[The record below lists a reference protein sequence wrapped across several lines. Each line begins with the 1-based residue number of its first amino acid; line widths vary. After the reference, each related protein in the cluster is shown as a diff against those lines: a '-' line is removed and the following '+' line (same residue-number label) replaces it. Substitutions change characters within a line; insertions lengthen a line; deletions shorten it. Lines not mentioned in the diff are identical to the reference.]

1 MPGVFYI
8 SGLNGFR
15 WTLETFTPDPKLNN
29 LPADLE
35 IDDQNYAVPIQKGTG
50 NGDGDSD
57 FPALVLLSDF
67 PDMTLEFRKCTG
79 ELIGNPVLGA
89 TSSSIV
95 GQTFLQYLATVDFT
109 AFPIGRC
116 YGRVSYDANLPA
128 QIAAKVTQLLSPAVD
143 GQLNVLVNGV
153 SVADL
158 IHNGDSYSGQALAG
172 LSYEFTAVSTA
183 ASSAANP
190 RIRMTV
196 TKVSGGISQVIYDK
210 SEVQNGANSFSYSG
224 IAQPG
229 AQYSAVVVTEDTA
242 VVVAPINIADTAPV
256 VPNIQSWIS
265 CPIDVQP
272 THADTQ
278 LIQYQNSENTESVL
292 FHPSELIL
300 QTRIAAN
307 FIGGYQA
314 KDARETFEDQ
324 PYNPVLLNGFNYDI
338 YTHYLTGY
346 EIQLPDWRIKQ
357 LNLIWNKCDQVKIDY
372 DFYVAVGDF
381 KGERPTS
388 TYNRNGY
395 NYERDLQ
402 IVKGF
407 EFGQLTAGITPTGDL
422 IVVRK
427 TWPATTPFPLFSNSF
442 AINGVFTQY
451 STIDYFETINP
462 DLSTFILKIGTTVG
476 GNDIYEGEVG
486 TPNADASVELIETH
500 RPLIGFNAATTVYV
514 TIPGGISI
522 QFIIVY
528 DQLDSP
534 PIVAPTGMG
543 SSLPQGTIAY
553 YKELVAGYFTRDW
566 DIATG
571 LGQVGSQYEGCQIY
585 DEAAGKVLVA
595 WDRSTIDPD
604 KGRGTPGVTGA
615 LEVGNVG
622 NTVTIARANLP
633 AEGLNIFTTEI
644 NSTDADVPGVNDTVA
659 RASNESI
666 SRKDYEIH
674 RGTIEPTSGRTALM
688 GAGTAISV
696 ANDGLIMLCYIK
708 L

>member
-1 MPGVFYI
+1 MSGVFYI

-15 WTLETFTPDPKLNN
+15 WTLETFTPDPNLNS

-35 IDDQNYAVPIQKGTG
+35 VDDQNYAVPIQKTDT
-50 NGDGDSD
+50 N

-67 PDMTLEFRKCTG
+67 PDMTLEFLTCRNVHITS
-79 ELIGNPVLGA
+79 PVLGA
-89 TSSSIV
+89 TSSSII
-95 GQTFLQYLATVDFT
+95 GKTFLQYLAMVDFS

-116 YGRVSYDANLPA
+116 YGRISYDANLPA
-128 QIAAKVTQLLSPAVD
+128 TINAQLTELTSPFVQGNLQTEINAIVVSD
-143 GQLNVLVNGV
+143 LLING
-153 SVADL
+153 
-158 IHNGDSYSGQALAG
+158 SYTGQALAG
-172 LSYEFTAVSTA
+172 QSYQFTAISTFISGA
-183 ASSAANP
+183 LNP
-190 RIRMTV
+190 RIRLTV
-196 TKVSGGISQVIYDK
+196 TKTLNGIATVIYDK

-224 IAQPG
+224 TAQPG
-229 AQYSAVVVTEDTA
+229 AAYNAVVTTDDTA
-242 VVVAPINIADTAPV
+242 TVIAPINIADDDPV

-265 CPIDVQP
+265 CPIDVQQNHP
-272 THADTQ
+272 DTQ
-278 LIQYQNSENTESVL
+278 LIQYQNSENTESIL

-300 QTRIAAN
+300 QTRIAGN
-307 FIGGYQA
+307 FIGGYQP
-314 KDARETFEDQ
+314 KDSREVFEDQ

-357 LNLIWNKCDQVKIDY
+357 LNLIWAKCDQVKIDY
-372 DFYVAVGDF
+372 EFYVAAGDF
-381 KGERPTS
+381 KGDRPTS

-407 EFGQLTAGITPTGDL
+407 EFGQLTAGTTPKGDL

-427 TWPATTPFPLFSNSF
+427 TWPATTPFPLFPASF
-442 AINGVFTQY
+442 VINGVFTQY

-462 DLSTFILKIGTTVG
+462 DLATFTLKIGTTLG
-476 GNDIYEGEVG
+476 GNEIYEGEIG
-486 TPNADASVELIETH
+486 TPNADLSVELIETH
-500 RPLIGFNAATTVYV
+500 RPLTGFNAATSVYV
-514 TIPGGISI
+514 TLPDGISI
-522 QFIIVY
+522 RLIFVY

-534 PIVAPTGMG
+534 AITAPAGTG

-571 LGQVGSQYEGCQIY
+571 LGQVGSLYEGCQIY
-585 DEAAGKVLVA
+585 DEAKGKVLVA
-595 WDRSTIDPD
+595 WDRATIDPD
-604 KGRGTPGVTGA
+604 LGRGTPGITGA
-615 LEVGNVG
+615 LEVGNPG
-622 NTVTIARANLP
+622 NSLTIARANLP
-633 AEGLNIFTTEI
+633 AEGLNMFTTQVNATAGDTPGI
-644 NSTDADVPGVNDTVA
+644 NDPVA
-659 RASNESI
+659 RARSSGTQALN
-666 SRKDYEIH
+666 YEIVK
-674 RGTIEPTSGRTALM
+674 GTIAPTLGVTANL